1 MIPITRN
8 IILALMLIFVSNS
21 NAQKFGF
28 GCLGLSGFYV
38 GISEHHYKAQGI
50 NNYVN
55 TNAAGNLIKLDDEV
69 NFNLSSGYRIGAN
82 FFRAKWDQVFI
93 TAKGFFQ
100 FLKEEHALNPSQT
113 LQHKFQ
119 LNMNQWGV
127 GVDIGIPITSF
138 FDWKIIEGGVTYYNS
153 ELVQQQFAD
162 NSLTR
167 EIKFAPEKGKTSYYV
182 ATGIIVHI
190 IPDYMSLEGTA
201 AYNVMNINEF
211 IHNLPDVGGSK
222 IKEPFSKYGFSGT
235 FQLNISFPF

>member
-1 MIPITRN
+1 
-8 IILALMLIFVSNS
+8 MLIFVSNS
-21 NAQKFGF
+21 FAQKFGF

-38 GISEHHYKAQGI
+38 GISEHHYKAQ
-50 NNYVN
+50 NLNDYVN
-55 TNAAGNLIKLDDEV
+55 TKTIGSLIKLDDEV
-69 NFNLSSGYRIGAN
+69 NFNLGSGYRIGAN
-82 FFRAKWDQVFI
+82 FFRAKWDKVFI

-100 FLKEEHALNPSQT
+100 FLKEEHALNPSST

-127 GVDIGIPITSF
+127 GVDIGIPITSY
-138 FDWKIIEGGVTYYNS
+138 FDWKIIEGGITYYNA
-153 ELVQQQFAD
+153 ELIHQLFSD
-162 NSLTR
+162 NSLST

-201 AYNVMNINEF
+201 AYNLMNVNEF
-211 IHNLPDVGGSK
+211 IHNVPNFGVTK
-222 IKEPFSKYGFSGT
+222 IKEPFSKYALSGT